1 MIFCGIARFAGKEM
15 DELRFVIL
23 KRLWSFLKTYME
35 KMKNLKNKFL
45 RVTASF
51 TSAGKLVVQL
61 ILFPPK
67 FPGSAK
73 SLMQIEFKSEKL
85 IKQKAVLTSNLIS
98 LEKQ

>member
-1 MIFCGIARFAGKEM
+1 M

-23 KRLWSFLKTYME
+23 KRLWNFLKTYME
-35 KMKNLKNKFL
+35 KMKILKNKFL
-45 RVTASF
+45 RFTANF

-61 ILFPPK
+61 ILFHPK

-85 IKQKAVLTSNLIS
+85 IKTESSINFKLNFFGKIMIIIVVEAKERL
-98 LEKQ
+98 